1 MILNVSKTKMP
12 EFFDLYTLPN
22 KAVAIIDMDNKL
34 VAYNKN
40 GEPDGNNWDWV
51 RKDCKVG

>member
-1 MILNVSKTKMP
+1 MILNVSKAKMP
-12 EFFDLYTLPN
+12 EFFDLHTLPN
-22 KAVAIIDMDNKL
+22 KAMAIIDMDNKL

-51 RKDCKVG
+51 RKDYKVG